1 MLSLRL
7 SDDIEARLAQLAEKT
22 GRTKTF
28 YAREAINRYL
38 DEMED
43 TYIALSRLEN
53 PGKRV
58 SLDDVEK
65 LLDVD
70 R

>member
-7 SDDIEARLAQLAEKT
+7 SDDVETRLTQLAEAT

-28 YAREAINRYL
+28 YAKEAINRYL

-43 TYIALSRLEN
+43 TYIAISRLEK
-53 PGKRV
+53 PGKRMLMEDV
-58 SLDDVEK
+58 EAELGLDD
-65 LLDVD
+65 
-70 R
+70 

>member
-7 SDDIEARLAQLAEKT
+7 SNDMETRLAKLAETT

-28 YAREAINRYL
+28 YVKEAIHRYL

-65 LLDVD
+65 MLDVD
-70 R
+70 S

>member
-7 SDDIEARLAQLAEKT
+7 SDDVESRLTQLAETT

-28 YAREAINRYL
+28 YAKEAINRYL

-43 TYIALSRLEN
+43 TYIAVSRVEK
-53 PGKRV
+53 PGKRI
-58 SLDDVEK
+58 SMEDVEAE
-65 LLDVD
+65 LGLED
-70 R
+70 

>member
-1 MLSLRL
+1 MIAY
-7 SDDIEARLAQLAEKT
+7 DIETRLAQLAETT

-28 YAREAINRYL
+28 YVKEAIRRYL

-65 LLDVD
+65 MLDVD
-70 R
+70 S